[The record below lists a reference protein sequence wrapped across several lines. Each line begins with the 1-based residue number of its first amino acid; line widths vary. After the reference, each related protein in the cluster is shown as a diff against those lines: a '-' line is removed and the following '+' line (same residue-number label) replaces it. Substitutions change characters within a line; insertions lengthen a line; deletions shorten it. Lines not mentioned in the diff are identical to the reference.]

1 MLIHIIFKL
10 GSYCVKVKVILKT
23 RKLNLDGDYH
33 WIFWLDHQAFDLMCL
48 HVDFSLNTVWWIEL
62 LIDAVAI

>member
-23 RKLNLDGDYH
+23 KKIKPRWGLSLD
-33 WIFWLDHQAFDLMCL
+33 FLTQAFDLMCL
-48 HVDFSLNTVWWIEL
+48 HVDFSLNTV
-62 LIDAVAI
+62 

>member
-10 GSYCVKVKVILKT
+10 GSYCVKESNSQNKKIKPWWGLS
-23 RKLNLDGDYH
+23 LD
-33 WIFWLDHQAFDLMCL
+33 FLTQAFDLMCL

>member
-23 RKLNLDGDYH
+23 KKIKPRWGLSLD
-33 WIFWLDHQAFDLMCL
+33 FLTQAFDLMCL